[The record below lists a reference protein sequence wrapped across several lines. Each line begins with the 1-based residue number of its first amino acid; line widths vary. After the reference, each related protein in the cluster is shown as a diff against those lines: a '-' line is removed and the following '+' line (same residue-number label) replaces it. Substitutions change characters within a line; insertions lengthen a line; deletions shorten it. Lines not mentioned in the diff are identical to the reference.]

1 MSTIEIP
8 RPVGLSKSR
17 VMAGL
22 QCHKLLWWM
31 VHEPTAPELQADD
44 QTQASMDRG
53 TRVGE
58 IARGYVPGGLV
69 IDLPYGAYD
78 ERIALTRRAIDEG
91 APAVYE
97 AAFRADG
104 VFVAV
109 DILARK
115 DHGFRLVEVKSSA
128 SVKEHHI
135 PDVAVQAHVLRRN
148 GLELTGTEVMHLNR
162 ECTYPDLSNLFV
174 RADVTEAVRAAEASV
189 PRWLAQQVE
198 ALQGPVPEVA
208 IGPHCTSP
216 YECPFM
222 ARCWPT
228 LPPHHVSTLYA
239 IRSRAQELDEQGYQ
253 TIHDLPEDVPLGP
266 IQHRQRRAVQEGRI
280 VVEPTLAQALES
292 FAPPIAFLD
301 FEAVGLAVPV
311 WQGCHPYDA
320 VPVQFSCHVQEADGR
335 LAHHEWLAE
344 GPEDPRPRLAE
355 RLVKACESAR
365 TVAAYNADFERRC
378 LEQMAEVLP
387 ALATPLRSIAAR
399 LVDLLPVV
407 RQHVYHPE
415 FGGSF
420 SLKSVVPALVPDIRY
435 DELAIADGRLASLE
449 LERLLFQGDDMEPEA
464 KERLRGDLRRYCGQD
479 TWSLVRLLEQL
490 RQLAEQETLRVT
502 RPSVNP
508 RLEESGERH
517 SDSLEE
523 RTSA

>member
-1 MSTIEIP
+1 MSAIESP
-8 RPVGLSKSR
+8 RPAGLSKSR

-31 VHEPTAPELQADD
+31 VHEPTAPEIEPDEQGQAM
-44 QTQASMDRG
+44 MDRG
-53 TRVGE
+53 TRIGE
-58 IARGYVPGGLV
+58 IARGYVPGGLA
-69 IDLPYGAYD
+69 IDLPYGAYA
-78 ERIALTRRAIDEG
+78 ERIARTRQALDEG

-109 DILARK
+109 DILAR
-115 DHGFRLVEVKSSA
+115 DNSGFRLVEVKSSA

-148 GLELTGTEVMHLNR
+148 GLDLVGTEVMHLNR

-189 PRWLAQQVE
+189 PRWLARQVE
-198 ALQGPVPEVA
+198 ALQGPVPQVA
-208 IGPHCTSP
+208 IGPHCTAP

-239 IRSRAQELDEQGYQ
+239 MRRRALELDEAGYR

-292 FAPPIAFLD
+292 FVPPIAFLD

-311 WQGCHPYDA
+311 WEGCHPYDA
-320 VPVQFSCHVQEADGR
+320 VPVQFSCHVQEADGSVT
-335 LAHHEWLAE
+335 HHEWLAE

-355 RLVKACESAR
+355 RLVAACESAR
-365 TVAAYNADFERRC
+365 TVVVYNAGFERRC
-378 LEQMAEVLP
+378 IEQMAERLP
-387 ALATPLRSIAAR
+387 TLATQLRSIAAR

-407 RQHVYHPE
+407 RQHVYHPD

-420 SLKSVVPALVPDIRY
+420 SLKSVVPALVPDVRY
-435 DELAIADGRLASLE
+435 DELAIADGGTASLE
-449 LERLLFQGDDMEPEA
+449 LERLLFQGEELAPKA
-464 KERLRGDLRRYCGQD
+464 R
-479 TWSLVRLLEQL
+479 EQL
-490 RQLAEQETLRVT
+490 RCDLLRYCRQDTLGLVKMLE
-502 RPSVNP
+502 
-508 RLEESGERH
+508 RLT
-517 SDSLEE
+517 LYM
-523 RTSA
+523 